1 MKLNKKDWTNILI
14 LITILLII
22 MFSYLGITNLNASI
36 VDYNSQHAIIPD
48 YFRKLF
54 LETKQAFPSF
64 AFNIGAGENIYNLSY
79 YGLFSP
85 IIMFSYLFPEI
96 TMINYIQISM
106 IIITIASVVLMY
118 YFLRSKFNDKYT
130 FLGTLLFLLSAPVI
144 YHTHRHIM
152 FINYM
157 PFLLMGLIGI
167 DKNKKTTITLSVF
180 LMIMTSYYYS
190 VCGIIA
196 LSIYYIY
203 KYYEDNKIVKSKV
216 FIRELL
222 KYIYLVI
229 VGILLSGVLLLP
241 TMYVI
246 LNGRGD
252 ITNSVN
258 IFKLLLPT
266 INMDQ
271 IMYTSYTIGT
281 SSVLLIAVLYG
292 LFNKKKS
299 DRFLSIIFSL
309 LIVFPVFIYILSGFM
324 YIRGKV
330 LIPLLPLAILLIT
343 NFLSSY
349 KKEKDNKFYISLILL
364 TIICII
370 HLILVNEALLMA
382 DIIVTVILYLLS
394 NKHENRKILIY
405 PVCFIALVIC
415 LFNNYTE
422 KYVSKDLNSKQYN
435 KTYYDKVSEL
445 LNGDNNAYRVD
456 YNMNDMSNINY
467 VYDMNY
473 YLPSI
478 YSSLE
483 NKNYYN
489 FVNLFNE
496 QSNRISTAL
505 NPHNILF
512 NTFMANKYLI
522 TDKSAPIGYEM
533 ISDNVYK
540 NDYVLPIGY
549 ATNNVIDENYYNSLS
564 NIDKLYALMTNV
576 IVNDTFDNNY
586 VSKINEED
594 FGYTLDYD
602 NLELI
607 NNDNRYLITS
617 NKEGKMLLKF
627 DKPYENKILLV
638 SFDMNYTEACTVGDT
653 SITINDIKNTLS
665 CKTWTYPNNNYN
677 FKYAIS
683 GNMIDKLNIE
693 FAKGKYDISNVKM
706 YSVDYNDIVNYVKS
720 VSVFNIDKEST
731 SGDIITGNINVKDD
745 GYFILTIPYD
755 KGFSIYLDGKKI
767 DYEKVSLSYI
777 GFKIGSGYHDIKI
790 VYKAP
795 YQKEGMI
802 FSGIGCIMLLQVMIL
817 DIKKRKK

>member
-1 MKLNKKDWTNILI
+1 MKLDKKDWTNILI

-22 MFSYLGITNLNASI
+22 MFSYLGFTNLNASI
-36 VDYNSQHAIIPD
+36 VDYNSQHTIIPD

-54 LETKQAFPSF
+54 LETKQIFPSF

-79 YGLFSP
+79 YGLLSP
-85 IIMFSYLFPEI
+85 IIMFSYLFPKI
-96 TMINYIQISM
+96 RMIDYIQISM
-106 IIITIASVVLMY
+106 LIITIASVVLMY
-118 YFLRSKFNDKYT
+118 YFLRGKFNNKYT
-130 FLGTLLFLLSAPVI
+130 FLGTLLFLLSAPLI

-167 DKNKKTTITLSVF
+167 DKNKKTMIALSVF
-180 LMIMTSYYYS
+180 LMIVTSYYYS

-216 FIRELL
+216 FIRDLL

-229 VGILLSGVLLLP
+229 VGILLSSVLILP

-246 LNGRGD
+246 LNGRED

-258 IFKLLLPT
+258 LLNLILPT

-281 SSVLLIAVLYG
+281 SSILLIAVLYG
-292 LFNKKKS
+292 LFNKKKA

-309 LIVFPVFIYILSGFM
+309 LIIFPVFIYILNGFM

-343 NFLSSY
+343 KFLSSY
-349 KKEKDNKFYISLILL
+349 KKQKDNKFNIYLIIL
-364 TIICII
+364 TILCII
-370 HLILVNEALLMA
+370 HLILSNEALLMV
-382 DIIVTVILYLLS
+382 DIIVTVILYLLN
-394 NKHENRKILIY
+394 NKYENKKILIY
-405 PVCFIALVIC
+405 PLCFVALVIC

-422 KYVSKDLNSKQYN
+422 RYVSKELSSKQYDN
-435 KTYYDKVSEL
+435 TYYDKVSVL
-445 LNGDNNAYRVD
+445 LNEDSNIYRVD

-489 FVNLFNE
+489 FVNSFNE

-522 TDKSAPIGYEM
+522 TDKTAPIGYEKVF
-533 ISDNVYK
+533 DNVYK

-549 ATNNVIDENYYNSLS
+549 STNNIISYEYYNSLS
-564 NIDKLYALMTNV
+564 NIDKIYALMTNV
-576 IVNDTFDNNY
+576 VVANTSNNNY
-586 VSKINEED
+586 VSKIIEEK
-594 FGYTLDYD
+594 FGYSLLYN
-602 NLELI
+602 NLELT
-607 NNDNRYLITS
+607 NNNGRYLINS
-617 NKEGKMLLKF
+617 NENGKLILSF
-627 DKPYENKILLV
+627 DKSYENKILLI
-638 SFDMNYTEACTVGDT
+638 SFDMNYAESCSIGDT

-665 CKTWTYPNNNYN
+665 CSSWTYPNNNYK
-677 FKYAIS
+677 FKYIIS
-683 GNMIDKLNIE
+683 SDLIDKLDID
-693 FAKGKYDISNVKM
+693 FVKGKYDISNIKI
-706 YSVDYNDIVNYVKS
+706 YSLDYNDIQNYVKD
-720 VSVFNIDKEST
+720 VSVFNINKEST
-731 SGDIITGNINVKDD
+731 IGDIITGSIDAKDD

-755 KGFSIYLDGKKI
+755 KGFSIYLDNNKI

-777 GFKIGSGYHDIKI
+777 GFKISSGYHDIKI
-790 VYKAP
+790 VYRAP

-802 FSGIGCIMLLQVMIL
+802 ISGIGCIMLLQVIVL
-817 DIKKRKK
+817 DIRKRKK

>member
-1 MKLNKKDWTNILI
+1 MKLDKKDWTNILI

-22 MFSYLGITNLNASI
+22 MFSYLGITNLNASTI
-36 VDYNSQHAIIPD
+36 DYNSQHAVIPD

-54 LETKQAFPSF
+54 LETKQVFPSF

-85 IIMFSYLFPEI
+85 IIMFSYLFPKI

-118 YFLRSKFNDKYT
+118 YFLRSKFNNKYT
-130 FLGTLLFLLSAPVI
+130 FLGTLLFLLSAPLI

-157 PFLLMGLIGI
+157 PFLLIGLIGI
-167 DKNKKTTITLSVF
+167 DKNKKTMITLSVF

-190 VCGIIA
+190 VCGIIV

-216 FIRELL
+216 FIKDLL

-229 VGILLSGVLLLP
+229 VGISLSGVLILP

-246 LNGRGD
+246 LNGREN

-271 IMYTSYTIGT
+271 IMYTSYTMGT
-281 SSVLLIAVLYG
+281 SSILLIAVLYG

-299 DRFLSIIFSL
+299 DKFLSIIFSL

-343 NFLSSY
+343 KFLSSY
-349 KKEKDNKFYISLILL
+349 KKEKDNKFYISLIIL
-364 TIICII
+364 TILCII
-370 HLILVNEALLMA
+370 HLILADEALLMA

-405 PVCFIALVIC
+405 PVCFISLVIC

-422 KYVSKDLNSKQYN
+422 KYVSKDLNSKQYD
-435 KTYYDKVSEL
+435 KIYYDKVSEL
-445 LNGDNNAYRVD
+445 VNEDSNTYRVD

-522 TDKSAPIGYEM
+522 TDKTAPIGYEM

-549 ATNNVIDENYYNSLS
+549 ATSNVMGEDYYNSLS
-564 NIDKLYALMTNV
+564 NIEKIYALMTNV
-576 IVNDTFDNNY
+576 VVNDTFDNNY

-602 NLELI
+602 NLELT

-617 NKEGKMLLKF
+617 NKNGKMLLKF
-627 DKPYENKILLV
+627 DKPYENKILLI

-653 SITINDIKNTLS
+653 SITINDIRNTLS

-683 GNMIDKLNIE
+683 GNMIDKLDIE

-706 YSVDYNDIVNYVKS
+706 YSIDYNDIVNYVKN
-720 VSVFNIDKEST
+720 VSVFNIDKENT

-755 KGFSIYLDGKKI
+755 KGFSIYLDGNKI

-777 GFKIGSGYHDIKI
+777 GFKINSGYHDIKI

>member
-36 VDYNSQHAIIPD
+36 VDYNSQHAVIPD

-54 LETKQAFPSF
+54 LETKQIFPSF

-85 IIMFSYLFPEI
+85 IIMFSYLFPKLS
-96 TMINYIQISM
+96 MINYIQIAM
-106 IIITIASVVLMY
+106 LIITITSVVLMY
-118 YFLRSKFNDKYT
+118 YFLRSKFNNKYT
-130 FLGTLLFLLSAPVI
+130 FLGTLLFLLSAPLV

-157 PFLLMGLIGI
+157 PFLLIGLIGI
-167 DKNKKTTITLSVF
+167 DKNKKTIITLSVF

-216 FIRELL
+216 FIRDLL
-222 KYIYLVI
+222 KYIYLII
-229 VGILLSGVLLLP
+229 VGILLSGVLILP

-271 IMYTSYTIGT
+271 IMYTSYTMGT
-281 SSVLLIAVLYG
+281 SSILLIAVLYG

-349 KKEKDNKFYISLILL
+349 KKEKDNKFYIFLIIL
-364 TIICII
+364 TILCII
-370 HLILVNEALLMA
+370 HLILANEALLMA

-422 KYVSKDLNSKQYN
+422 RYVSKDLNSKQYD

-445 LNGDNNAYRVD
+445 LNVDNNIYRVD
-456 YNMNDMSNINY
+456 YNMNDMYNINY
-467 VYDMNY
+467 VYDTNY
-473 YLPSI
+473 YLPSV

-496 QSNRISTAL
+496 QSNRILTAL

-522 TDKSAPIGYEM
+522 TDKTAPIGYEM

-540 NDYVLPIGY
+540 NDNVLPIGY
-549 ATNNVIDENYYNSLS
+549 ATNSVISENLYNGLS
-564 NIDKLYALMTNV
+564 NIDKIYALMTNV
-576 IVNDTFDNNY
+576 VVKENIDNNY
-586 VSKINEED
+586 VSKINEEE

-607 NNDNRYLITS
+607 NNDDRYLITS
-617 NKEGKMLLKF
+617 NKEGKMVLKF
-627 DKPYENKILLV
+627 DKPYENKILLI

-665 CKTWTYPNNNYN
+665 CKKWTYPNNNYN

-683 GNMIDKLNIE
+683 GNTIDKLDIE
-693 FAKGKYDISNVKM
+693 FAKGKYDISNVKI
-706 YSVDYNDIVNYVKS
+706 YSIDYNDIVNYVKS

-755 KGFSIYLDGKKI
+755 KGFSIYLDGNKI

>member
-22 MFSYLGITNLNASI
+22 IFSYLGITNLNASI
-36 VDYNSQHAIIPD
+36 VDYNSQHAVIPD

-54 LETKQAFPSF
+54 LETKQIFPSF

-85 IIMFSYLFPEI
+85 IIMFSYLFPKLS
-96 TMINYIQISM
+96 MINYIQIAM
-106 IIITIASVVLMY
+106 LIITITSVVLMY
-118 YFLRSKFNDKYT
+118 YFLRSKFNNKYT
-130 FLGTLLFLLSAPVI
+130 FLGTLLFLLSAPLI

-167 DKNKKTTITLSVF
+167 DKNKKTMIALSVF

-216 FIRELL
+216 FIRDLL

-229 VGILLSGVLLLP
+229 VGILLSGVLILP

-271 IMYTSYTIGT
+271 IMYTSYTMGT
-281 SSVLLIAVLYG
+281 SSILLIAVLYG

-343 NFLSSY
+343 KFLSSY
-349 KKEKDNKFYISLILL
+349 KKEKDNKFYIFLIIL
-364 TIICII
+364 TILCII
-370 HLILVNEALLMA
+370 HLILANEALLMA
-382 DIIVTVILYLLS
+382 DIIVTVTLYLLS
-394 NKHENRKILIY
+394 NKYENRKILIY

-422 KYVSKDLNSKQYN
+422 RYVSKDLNSKQYD

-445 LNGDNNAYRVD
+445 LNGDNNIYRVD

-467 VYDMNY
+467 VYDTNY

-489 FVNLFNE
+489 FVNLFSE

-522 TDKSAPIGYEM
+522 TDKTAPIGYEM

-540 NDYVLPIGY
+540 NDNVLPIGY
-549 ATNNVIDENYYNSLS
+549 ATNSVISEDLYNGLS
-564 NIDKLYALMTNV
+564 NIDKIYALMTNV
-576 IVNDTFDNNY
+576 IVKENVDSNY

-602 NLELI
+602 NLELT

-617 NKEGKMLLKF
+617 NKDGKMVLKF
-627 DKPYENKILLV
+627 DKPYENKILLI

-683 GNMIDKLNIE
+683 GDTIDKLDIE
-693 FAKGKYDISNVKM
+693 FAKGKYDISNVKI
-706 YSVDYNDIVNYVKS
+706 YSIDYNDIVNYVKS

-755 KGFSIYLDGKKI
+755 KGFSIYLDGNKI
-767 DYEKVSLSYI
+767 NYEKVSLSYI
-777 GFKIGSGYHDIKI
+777 GFKIDSGYHDIKI
-790 VYKAP
+790 VYKAH